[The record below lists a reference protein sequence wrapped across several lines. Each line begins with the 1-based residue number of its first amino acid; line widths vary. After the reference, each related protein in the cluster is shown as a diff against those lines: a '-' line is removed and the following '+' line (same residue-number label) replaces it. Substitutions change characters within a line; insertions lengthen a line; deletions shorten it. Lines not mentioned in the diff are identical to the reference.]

1 MISSSIL
8 AAVKVIISAFQFL
21 TYCMA
26 AALLASAVAL
36 LSSYVVLFVRS
47 CSNCFGLRTTAKRK
61 KTPAVTVGTA
71 AAARYKVKAIGEGQF
86 G

>member
-1 MISSSIL
+1 
-8 AAVKVIISAFQFL
+8 
-21 TYCMA
+21 MA

-47 CSNCFGLRTTAKRK
+47 CSNCVGLRTTAKRK
-61 KTPAVTVGTA
+61 KTPT